1 MKFSS
6 YQHIQK
12 SKITSLQFSWCAAKS
27 SLNFNCKSDI
37 SAYSFSYSETL
48 GAPNFYWTNLPTK
61 INKQNR
67 KIQFFSQLNDPIWK
81 KKRITWTYSRAE
93 EGLSFCSYNATR
105 TGSNNNNNKMK
116 HKLKFSWNKNKN
128 KKRKRKKRRWKRGME
143 TFGESIKNA
152 TRI

>member
-27 SLNFNCKSDI
+27 SLNFNCKSEI

-67 KIQFFSQLNDPIWK
+67 KIQFFSQLNDPIWT

-93 EGLSFCSYNATR
+93 KGLSFCSYNSARTR
-105 TGSNNNNNKMK
+105 SNKNNNNNTMK
-116 HKLKFSWNKNKN
+116 QKLKFSRIKKKKKN
-128 KKRKRKKRRWKRGME
+128 KKEKMKERKGNLWWGHQERH
-143 TFGESIKNA
+143 
-152 TRI
+152 